1 MITSGAQLRQAQTD
15 IQTLWRFLE
24 AARATHAPLDYERLA
39 APYLLQLQE
48 RQQEVIEYFTRQIN
62 VTKAHHM
69 AEETG
74 SATSGTSGTR
84 QTGGARG

>member
-1 MITSGAQLRQAQTD
+1 MVPGDSQLHQAQTD

-24 AARATHAPLDYERLA
+24 AARATHAPLDYQRLA

-48 RQQEVIEYFTRQIN
+48 RQQEVIGYLTQQTD

-69 AEETG
+69 K
-74 SATSGTSGTR
+74 
-84 QTGGARG
+84 